1 MALFFNDPQ
10 DRDIADSPPF
20 LNLIGENDTIV
31 TSYSNNTDN
40 FMG

>member
-1 MALFFNDPQ
+1 MAVFFNDPQ
-10 DRDIADSPPF
+10 DRDSPPF

-31 TSYSNNTDN
+31 TSYSNDTDN